1 MIEKI
6 VLDYLKSKMDVPVVL
21 EIPPA
26 PPEKFVL
33 IQKTGSSVENF
44 LYSSTLALQ
53 SYAASKYEA
62 AVLNELVKSSM
73 DALPAYVDDVTK
85 SKLNSDYD
93 FTDVT
98 SKRYRYQAVYDVV
111 HY

>member
-6 VLDYLKSKMDVPVVL
+6 VLDYLMSKLDVPVVL
-21 EIPPA
+21 EIPPDE
-26 PPEKFVL
+26 PDTFVL
-33 IQKTGSSVENF
+33 IQKVGSSVENF
-44 LYSSTLALQ
+44 IYSATLALQ

-62 AVLNELVKSSM
+62 AVLNELVKSLM
-73 DALPAYVDDVTK
+73 DALPVSVDDVTK

-93 FTDVT
+93 FTDAT
-98 SKRYRYQAVYDVV
+98 TKRYRYQAVYDVV

>member
-44 LYSSTLALQ
+44 LYSATLALQ

-62 AVLNELVKSSM
+62 AALNELVESSM
-73 DALPAYVDDVTK
+73 DALPASVDDVTK

>member
-44 LYSSTLALQ
+44 LYSATLALQ

-73 DALPAYVDDVTK
+73 DVLPASVDDVTK

>member
-44 LYSSTLALQ
+44 LYSATLALQ

-62 AVLNELVKSSM
+62 AALNERVKSSM
-73 DALPAYVDDVTK
+73 DALPASVDDVTK